1 LQTRR
6 DHLQAYQFAMGRL
19 ATALV
24 SGDPGRGDSPT
35 KRAALGTFLGAGIVV
50 LLCVGF
56 GVYGLISPAPTDSW
70 RSAGSIVVDQR
81 TSSRYL
87 YLDGELRPV
96 RNYAS
101 ALLLAGRNATV
112 RSVSDASLGGTPHG
126 SPVGIPDAPDELP
139 TASTLTGSSW
149 TRCLRPD
156 LSAGEVVDFAPA
168 GRTAAFPADRQALLG
183 GPGGKRYLLWRGV
196 SYPVPS
202 ASTLIALGLDADRAV
217 QAPQS
222 WLQALPTG
230 APLAAAALPKAG
242 TPAGSVAG
250 KPVRVGQL
258 FSTADSGGRF
268 YVMTATGIAPVSAT
282 EEALL
287 AARPGTAPTRQVS
300 AVELA
305 AAPVAAPGAAL
316 GSTLPDVLDAPQLTA
331 GDQAVCLQ
339 QQVTNG
345 GNSVGST
352 LVLEHG
358 AAGTG
363 SGRVIVPAN
372 GGVYAVSQ
380 EDVVAQISD
389 PRQYLITDQ
398 GTAYPLV
405 SGSAALLG
413 LGGTSPVPLPDGLLN
428 LLPRGPVLSQSAAA
442 ATGGGG

>member
-1 LQTRR
+1 MQSRR
-6 DHLQAYQFAMGRL
+6 DHLQAYQFATGRL

-35 KRAALGTFLGAGIVV
+35 RRASLGTFLGAGIVV
-50 LLCVGF
+50 LLCAGF
-56 GVYGLISPAPTDSW
+56 GVYGLISPAPSDSW

-81 TSSRYL
+81 TGSRYL

-112 RSVSDASLGGTPHG
+112 RSVSEASLGSTPRG
-126 SPVGIPDAPDELP
+126 SAIGIPDAPDEVP
-139 TASTLTGSSW
+139 TASALAVGAW

-156 LSAGEVVDFAPA
+156 LPGGEVVDFAPA
-168 GRTAAFPADRQALLG
+168 GRTAAFPDDRQTLLAG
-183 GPGGKRYLLWRGV
+183 LGGKRYLLWRGV

-202 ASTLIALGLDADRAV
+202 AATLIALGLDADQAV

-222 WLQALPTG
+222 WLQALPAG

-258 FSTADSGGRF
+258 FTTADSGNRF
-268 YVMTATGIAPVSAT
+268 YVMTSAGIAPVSAT

-287 AARPGTAPTRQVS
+287 AARPGASAPRLVTA
-300 AVELA
+300 ADLA
-305 AAPVAAPGAAL
+305 AAPVAAPGSTP
-316 GSTLPDVLDAPQLTA
+316 GSTLPDVLDAPQLAA
-331 GDQAVCLQ
+331 GGQAVCLQ
-339 QQVTNG
+339 QQVTG
-345 GNSVGST
+345 GGKSVGSA

-363 SGRVIVPAN
+363 SERVIVPAN

-380 EDVVAQISD
+380 EDVVAQISN

-398 GTAYPLV
+398 GTVYPLIG
-405 SGSAALLG
+405 GSAALLG